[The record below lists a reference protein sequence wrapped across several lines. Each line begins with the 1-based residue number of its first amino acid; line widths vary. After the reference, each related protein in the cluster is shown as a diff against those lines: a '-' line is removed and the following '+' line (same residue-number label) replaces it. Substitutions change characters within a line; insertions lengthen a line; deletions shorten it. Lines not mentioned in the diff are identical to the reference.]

1 MAKLEKAHAKYEM
14 ERQAMASMI
23 MEYSDLDVGIE
34 YQPSDGF
41 VVEFESQNTPLDT
54 CIDIIK
60 EKGELSEEDY
70 FENRI

>member
-14 ERQAMASMI
+14 ERQSMAAMM
-23 MEYSDLDVGIE
+23 MEYSDLDLGVE

-41 VVEFESQNTPLDT
+41 VLEFDSHNTPLDT

-60 EKGELSEEDY
+60 EKGLLSEEDY